1 MRPDNQNQNDQAPM
15 IYRELSRQLRLP
27 EQRIAEIE
35 HQIRSKAAEKE
46 QTAVVMY
53 TGGIRRSPLHKLAYR
68 IAPVAAC
75 AMLALSGVFV
85 YRTGL
90 LKPSEYETAESEP
103 EFAEQTGIYQQT
115 VLTTDADET
124 VETVTEAVTVY
135 NPVTGIGGESVLT
148 APPAETESV
157 QTAAPPAET
166 TKPAAAVSV
175 TQTEPPV
182 TETEPPATETEPP
195 AAVTTEPVDPNA
207 PPVVVVQETLP
218 PPKIELKETPDTAI
232 AAVDNR
238 KAHPGDTLTVRL
250 VYRKDTEQAG
260 FQFFIRVKTNEDV
273 PLPEVIDYDYPI
285 AHDAALRI
293 SPTCRTDPEARM
305 FTASFAS
312 ADLFT
317 VPAGTEVL
325 WIKLHIPEDV
335 PSGTVYE
342 LDDSILPLQPQAIV
356 GLNET
361 DVISGEDIYIG
372 KIYIE

>member
-1 MRPDNQNQNDQAPM
+1 MRPDSQNQNDQAPM
-15 IYRELSRQLRLP
+15 IYRELSWQLRLP
-27 EQRIAEIE
+27 ESRIAEME
-35 HQIRSKAAEKE
+35 QQIRKKAAEKE

-75 AMLALSGVFV
+75 ALLALTGVFV
-85 YRTGL
+85 YQTGL
-90 LKPSEYETAESEP
+90 LKHSEYETAESEP
-103 EFAEQTGIYQQT
+103 EFAEQTGVYLQT

-124 VETVTEAVTVY
+124 TETVTEAVTVY
-135 NPVTGIGGESVLT
+135 NPVPGISGENSLT

-166 TKPAAAVSV
+166 AEPAAAATVPV
-175 TQTEPPV
+175 TETEPPV
-182 TETEPPATETEPP
+182 TETEPPAT
-195 AAVTTEPVDPNA
+195 VTTEAVDPNA

-218 PPKIELKETPDTAI
+218 PPKIELKETPESAI
-232 AAVDNR
+232 AAVDDQ
-238 KAHPGDTLTVRL
+238 KAHPGDTLTIRL
-250 VYRKDTEQAG
+250 VYRKEISQAG
-260 FQFFIRVKTNEDV
+260 FQFFIRVKTTEDV

-285 AHDAALRI
+285 AHDADLRI
-293 SPTCRTDPEARM
+293 SPTCRTDSEARM

-325 WIKLHIPEDV
+325 WIKLYIPEDV

-342 LDDSILPLQPQAIV
+342 LDDSIPPAQMQAIV
-356 GLNET
+356 GLNEK
-361 DVISGEDIYIG
+361 DVISGDAIYIG